1 MRREDAAMALRL
13 LLCLVVALSI
23 LETPRAETSAA
34 GSTTDDG
41 PLVVGAFL
49 NQREIGW
56 LDVRSTTDGYL
67 IPLQAFAELA
77 GCEVKIDNGVTRLV
91 TPLGPIDLEPAE
103 LESAEGVVYF
113 PESVIESRLAGG
125 VVFDTSRYAL
135 SFDLP
140 WRPGAESSAVR
151 VSPALVPDVTPP
163 GFSLSTLR
171 SDIRYTRIEDEGL
184 FGSTWNF
191 AGRLGPGYWRIRYE
205 NDLSG
210 QHQLRDYAWFH
221 RQDSWMLL
229 AGNQRVRLHPLFN
242 SLELTGAQAAWTN
255 EPLDRFHR
263 GPSPRELL
271 PRRTSPLDSFVGY
284 GPPAGLAVLRV
295 DGRIVERRRIGLDG
309 RYEFLDISIPAR
321 RASRVE
327 VLLYDRRNPGVPVEI
342 LEETR
347 TASEYLLSDGALI
360 QLGGAGR
367 EGNILQERMD
377 LQQSFGTA
385 GFYQTRYGISDRVT
399 VEGAVQ
405 HTGLVTQYMGG
416 VVSRLGPTVVMSVG
430 LGASDGNA
438 GYSFDLEA
446 LPRPWRVLIRSL
458 ATRGGYFPL
467 EQEDRFDH
475 YFEWGYSRSRTLDVA
490 LVGRSRGNAL
500 EDVSYILPAVAWR
513 PMSALF
519 VRAWPDIEGD
529 YRFDL
534 NYRVQPRSNLALSFI
549 ADRGYAE
556 FYHQFTGPF
565 RVRASAGFGGDLADR
580 QEAIVTWLGRG
591 RWNPSWEAGPIVTDG
606 ELGAL
611 LGGRVRLMRGLYA
624 QARFESHARLGDPA
638 LERTERLLFNITA
651 DLGFSGGRVAAAQS
665 RAIGD
670 DRGGVAGGVR
680 VDAPEEL
687 GEFDLSGLTV
697 LMNGQRAA
705 ATGPDG
711 SFFVGGLRPG
721 VYRFELESRNLPVE
735 LEPHLAAINVE
746 VGAAAVTRLDFV
758 VRPEYGIAGR
768 VRDVSGRPARGVV
781 VEVVDEAGSIRR
793 AASTDRYGLY
803 RIDGLPL
810 GSYTLGVR
818 SGFPETELPM
828 PSSRFTIDDDFLF
841 DMDLTLPVEIRREE
855 RDGG

>member
-1 MRREDAAMALRL
+1 MAFRL
-13 LLCLVVALSI
+13 LPCLVVVLSI
-23 LETPRAETSAA
+23 PGNPWAETSTAS
-34 GSTTDDG
+34 STPDEE
-41 PLVVGAFL
+41 PLVVGALL
-49 NQREIGW
+49 NQREVGW
-56 LDVRSTTDGYL
+56 LDVRASADGYL
-67 IPLQAFAELA
+67 IPLEAFAELA
-77 GCEVKIDNGVTRLV
+77 GCEVSVDGGVTRLV
-91 TPLGPIDLEPAE
+91 TPLGPIDLEQSE
-103 LESAEGVVYF
+103 LESAAGVVYF
-113 PESVIESRLAGG
+113 PESLIENRLAGG

-140 WRPGAESSAVR
+140 WRPGAGSSTVR
-151 VSPALVPDVTPP
+151 VSPTLVPDVTPP

-221 RQDSWMLL
+221 RRDSWMLL

-242 SLELTGAQAAWTN
+242 SVELTGAQAAWTN
-255 EPLDRFHR
+255 QPLDRFNR

-271 PRRTSPLDSFVGY
+271 PRRSNPLDSFVGY

-342 LEETR
+342 LEQTR
-347 TASEYLLSDGALI
+347 TASEYLLADGALI

-367 EGNILQERMD
+367 EGNLIQERMD
-377 LQQSFGTA
+377 VQQSFGTA
-385 GFYQTRYGISDRVT
+385 GFYQTRYGVSERVT

-405 HTGLVTQYMGG
+405 HTGLVTQLMGG
-416 VVSRLGPTVVMSVG
+416 VVSRLGPSVVMSVG

-438 GYSFDLEA
+438 GYSFDFEA
-446 LPRPWRVLIRSL
+446 LPRPWRVLVRSL

-475 YFEWGYSRSRTLDVA
+475 YLEWGYSRSRTLDVA
-490 LVGRSRGNAL
+490 LIGRARGSVS
-500 EDVSYILPAVAWR
+500 EDVSYVLPAVAWR
-513 PMSALF
+513 PMSALM

-534 NYRVQPRSNLALSFI
+534 NYRVQPRSNLSLSFI

-556 FYHQFTGPF
+556 FYHQFTNPY
-565 RVRASAGFGGDLADR
+565 RIRASAGFGGDLADR
-580 QEAIVTWLGRG
+580 QEAIVTWFGRG
-591 RWNPSWEAGPIVTDG
+591 RWHPSWEAGPIITDG
-606 ELGAL
+606 EPGAV

-624 QARFESHARLGDPA
+624 QARFESHARINDPS
-638 LERTERLLFNITA
+638 LERTQRLLFNIAA
-651 DLGFSGGRVAAAQS
+651 DLGFSGGRVVAAQS

-670 DRGGVAGGVR
+670 DRGGVAGGVL
-680 VDAPEEL
+680 VDAPEEF
-687 GEFDLSGLTV
+687 GEFDLSGLTI
-697 LMNGQRAA
+697 LMNGKQAA
-705 ATGPDG
+705 HTGPDG

-721 VYRFELESRNLPVE
+721 VYRFELESRNLPIE

-768 VRDVSGRPARGVV
+768 IRDTSGRPARGVV
-781 VEVVDEAGSIRR
+781 VEVVDDTGSIRR
-793 AASTDRYGLY
+793 AASTDRFGLY

-810 GSYTLGVR
+810 GTYTLGVR

-828 PSSRFTIDDDFLF
+828 PTSNFRIDGDFLF
-841 DMDLTLPVEIRREE
+841 DMDLMLPVKM
-855 RDGG
+855 RDEPTGP